1 VYFALLKEI
10 TMKEERRRILS
21 MLSEGK
27 ISAQEA
33 DALLDAVS
41 DPSGSPQTDT
51 LVAAPVKPA
60 KYLRVLVEG
69 DEDGRSNKVNV
80 RVPLDL
86 IRAGMRLA
94 ALLPAVAYEPV
105 NRALKEQGLDL
116 DVSKV
121 KPENLEE
128 LVAHLQ
134 ELQVDVEGGGEK
146 VRVFCE

>member
-1 VYFALLKEI
+1 VN
-10 TMKEERRRILS
+10 EERRRILN

-27 ISAQEA
+27 ISAEDA
-33 DALLDAVS
+33 DNLLDVLQEQQPRAAAVS
-41 DPSGSPQTDT
+41 LATVAT
-51 LVAAPVKPA
+51 AAAP

-69 DEDGRSNKVNV
+69 QEAGHNNKVNV

-105 NRALKEQGLDL
+105 NRALKENGLDL
-116 DVSKV
+116 DVSKI

-134 ELQVDVEGGGEK
+134 ELSVDVEGGGDK

>member
-1 VYFALLKEI
+1 
-10 TMKEERRRILS
+10 MNEERRRILN

-27 ISAQEA
+27 ITAEDA
-33 DALLDAVS
+33 DNLLDVLQEQQPRAAAA
-41 DPSGSPQTDT
+41 GLAT
-51 LVAAPVKPA
+51 AAPAAAA

-69 DEDGRSNKVNV
+69 QDAGHNNKVNV

-105 NRALKEQGLDL
+105 NRALKENGLDL
-116 DVSKV
+116 DVSKI

-134 ELQVDVEGGGEK
+134 ELSVDVEGGGDK

>member
-1 VYFALLKEI
+1 
-10 TMKEERRRILS
+10 

-27 ISAQEA
+27 ITAEDA
-33 DALLDAVS
+33 DNLLDVLQEQQPRAAAA
-41 DPSGSPQTDT
+41 GLAT
-51 LVAAPVKPA
+51 AAPAAAA

-69 DEDGRSNKVNV
+69 QDAGHNNKVNV

-105 NRALKEQGLDL
+105 NRALKENGLDL
-116 DVSKV
+116 DVSKI

-134 ELQVDVEGGGEK
+134 ELSVDVEGGGDK

>member
-1 VYFALLKEI
+1 VN
-10 TMKEERRRILS
+10 EERRRILN

-27 ISAQEA
+27 ITAEDA
-33 DALLDAVS
+33 DNLLDVLQEQQPRAAAA
-41 DPSGSPQTDT
+41 GLAT
-51 LVAAPVKPA
+51 AAPAAAA

-69 DEDGRSNKVNV
+69 QDAGHNNKVNV

-105 NRALKEQGLDL
+105 NRALKENGLDL
-116 DVSKV
+116 DVSKI

-134 ELQVDVEGGGEK
+134 ELSVDVEGGGDK

>member
-1 VYFALLKEI
+1 
-10 TMKEERRRILS
+10 

-27 ISAQEA
+27 ITAEDA
-33 DALLDAVS
+33 DNLLDVLQEQQPRAAAA
-41 DPSGSPQTDT
+41 GLAT
-51 LVAAPVKPA
+51 AAPAAAP

-69 DEDGRSNKVNV
+69 QDAGHNNKVNV

-105 NRALKEQGLDL
+105 NRALKENGLDL
-116 DVSKV
+116 DVSKI

-134 ELQVDVEGGGEK
+134 ELSVDVEGGGDK

>member
-1 VYFALLKEI
+1 
-10 TMKEERRRILS
+10 MNEERRRILN

-27 ISAQEA
+27 ITAEDA
-33 DALLDAVS
+33 DNLLDVLQEQQPRAAAA
-41 DPSGSPQTDT
+41 GLTT
-51 LVAAPVKPA
+51 AAPAAAP

-69 DEDGRSNKVNV
+69 QDAGHNNKVNV

-105 NRALKEQGLDL
+105 NRALKENGLDL
-116 DVSKV
+116 DVSKI

-134 ELQVDVEGGGEK
+134 ELSVDVEGGGDK

>member
-1 VYFALLKEI
+1 VN
-10 TMKEERRRILS
+10 EERRRILN
-21 MLSEGK
+21 MLREGK
-27 ISAQEA
+27 ISAEDA
-33 DALLDAVS
+33 DNLLDVLQEQQPAAAVRLAP
-41 DPSGSPQTDT
+41 PSAA
-51 LVAAPVKPA
+51 AAP

-69 DEDGRSNKVNV
+69 QEAGHNNKVNV

-105 NRALKEQGLDL
+105 NRALKQNGLDL
-116 DVSKV
+116 DVSKI

-134 ELQVDVEGGGEK
+134 ELSVDVEGGGDK

>member
-1 VYFALLKEI
+1 
-10 TMKEERRRILS
+10 

-27 ISAQEA
+27 ITAEDA
-33 DALLDAVS
+33 DNLLDVLQEQQPRAAAA
-41 DPSGSPQTDT
+41 GLTT
-51 LVAAPVKPA
+51 AAPAAAP

-69 DEDGRSNKVNV
+69 QDAGHNNKVNV

-105 NRALKEQGLDL
+105 NRALKENGLDL
-116 DVSKV
+116 DVSKI

-134 ELQVDVEGGGEK
+134 ELSVDVEGGGDK

>member
-1 VYFALLKEI
+1 VS
-10 TMKEERRRILS
+10 EERRRILK

-27 ISAQEA
+27 ISAEDADDLLEVLQEQQPSA
-33 DALLDAVS
+33 AVRVV
-41 DPSGSPQTDT
+41 SPA
-51 LVAAPVKPA
+51 VAAAP

-69 DEDGRSNKVNV
+69 QEAGHNNKVNV

-94 ALLPAVAYEPV
+94 ALLPAVAYDPV
-105 NRALKEQGLDL
+105 NRALKENGLDL
-116 DVSKV
+116 DVSKI

-134 ELQVDVEGGGEK
+134 ELSVDVEGGGDK